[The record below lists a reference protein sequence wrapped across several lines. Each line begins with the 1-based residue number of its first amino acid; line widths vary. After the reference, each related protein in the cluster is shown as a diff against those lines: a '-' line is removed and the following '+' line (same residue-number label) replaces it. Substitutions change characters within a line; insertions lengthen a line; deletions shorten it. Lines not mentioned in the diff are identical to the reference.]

1 MPATDPLAE
10 LAEAVRRAPVDAQ
23 GAEDALKALAMASAM
38 LGEAAAERM
47 AGGPDSCA
55 AALVGLLANPAS
67 PAILAEMAAMILTT
81 LLNNSE
87 PRCREVAAQGAL
99 PVLVAAMGRRDG
111 DVAFA
116 AAGAAF
122 FLVDGCADLAGAML
136 EAGFAEAAAALLS
149 DPALG
154 GAGPPLGRQHASQLL
169 QAVASSGAPSARQ
182 RVAAASAAAPPPPP
196 PAAGSPKNAGRADP
210 LAHLAAALKKDVKAA
225 DKAMGEIAMRIMTGG
240 QQARAQMVGGPDCVA
255 AALVGLLGGAGPKL
269 LLEPASMFL
278 GEICAEHEGRSAAVA
293 ALGAP
298 AALVAA
304 MGRREGEIAVAAA
317 RAAGIILQACDATQ
331 PQFFAAGCVAAA
343 VAMLADPALGSAA
356 QPRKDSHKCAVL
368 LLQVLAAASGEQR
381 AAVAAAG
388 AVPLL
393 QAEAAQSRCPY
404 TQASAA
410 HILSTLR

>member
-10 LAEAVRRAPVDAQ
+10 LAKAVRRAPVDAQ

-136 EAGFAEAAAALLS
+136 EAGFAEAAA
-149 DPALG
+149 
-154 GAGPPLGRQHASQLL
+154 
-169 QAVASSGAPSARQ
+169 
-182 RVAAASAAAPPPPP
+182 
-196 PAAGSPKNAGRADP
+196 
-210 LAHLAAALKKDVKAA
+210 
-225 DKAMGEIAMRIMTGG
+225 
-240 QQARAQMVGGPDCVA
+240 
-255 AALVGLLGGAGPKL
+255 
-269 LLEPASMFL
+269 
-278 GEICAEHEGRSAAVA
+278 
-293 ALGAP
+293 
-298 AALVAA
+298 
-304 MGRREGEIAVAAA
+304 
-317 RAAGIILQACDATQ
+317 
-331 PQFFAAGCVAAA
+331 